1 MVITENPRIA
11 SMVRRCAIK
20 AGGDQRLVATFRGG
34 YNYRL
39 AEMNCALG
47 ISQMKRIDA
56 MLARR
61 AEIAGKY
68 HDN

>member
-1 MVITENPRIA
+1 
-11 SMVRRCAIK
+11 
-20 AGGDQRLVATFRGG
+20 
-34 YNYRL
+34 
-39 AEMNCALG
+39 MNCALG

-68 HDN
+68 HDKLRELKISGYRHWNCRGAN